1 MVKDEFIS
9 LPFKDKIYLLKLEEI
24 VSLLLCSSEL
34 LNHLEGGVE
43 VESTEAVSQVE
54 QVHPR
59 LSLEIVDVKG
69 KAGTLHVFGG
79 EFSLNELN
87 ESFLNPLTK
96 ESV

>member
-59 LSLEIVDVKG
+59 LSLEIIDVEG
-69 KAGTLHVFGG
+69 EAGALHVFGG
-79 EFSLNELN
+79 EFSLNEFN
-87 ESFLNPLTK
+87 EFFDK
-96 ESV
+96 

>member
-1 MVKDEFIS
+1 M
-9 LPFKDKIYLLKLEEI
+9 YLLKLEEF

-59 LSLEIVDVKG
+59 LSLEIVDVEG
-69 KAGTLHVFGG
+69 EAGTLHVFGG
-79 EFSLNELN
+79 EFSLNDLN
-87 ESFLNPLTK
+87 EWIDTNLHFDSFLNQKLLK
-96 ESV
+96 FAKG